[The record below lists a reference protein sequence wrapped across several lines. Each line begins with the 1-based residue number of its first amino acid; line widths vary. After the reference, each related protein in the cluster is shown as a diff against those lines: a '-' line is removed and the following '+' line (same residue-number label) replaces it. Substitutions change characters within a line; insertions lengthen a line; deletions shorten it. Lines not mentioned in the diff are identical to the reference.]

1 MTQPKDFY
9 QKKYLFL
16 KSLRYQQSM
25 IINLA
30 TEQSHYEQHV
40 ADNPDTVIYDYM
52 VQQAKLEQTRIDFS
66 LANVERMMHEKEM

>member
-1 MTQPKDFY
+1 MTQPADFY

-66 LANVERMMHEKEM
+66 LANVERLMNN

>member
-1 MTQPKDFY
+1 MAQPKDFY

-66 LANVERMMHEKEM
+66 LANVERLMNN

>member
-66 LANVERMMHEKEM
+66 LANVERLMNN

>member
-66 LANVERMMHEKEM
+66 LANVERMMNN